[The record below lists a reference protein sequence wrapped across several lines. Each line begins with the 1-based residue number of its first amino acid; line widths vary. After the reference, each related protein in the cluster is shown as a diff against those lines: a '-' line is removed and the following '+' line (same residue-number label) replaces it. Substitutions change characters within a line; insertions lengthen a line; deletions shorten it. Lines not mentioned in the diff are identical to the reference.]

1 MAQPRFSIGIDLGTS
16 NSALAFSALDGDG
29 TTEIL
34 PVPQWDGET
43 TRTEAATLPSA
54 LYWPETPPDGAAPG
68 WIVGRLARRKAG
80 EVPGRVVLSAKSWL
94 CHHAADRSARFLPW
108 GGDEIAIAD
117 KISPVEAS
125 ALILRHLWSAWDAR
139 FAAQGPDYCFEA
151 QDITIT
157 VPASF
162 DAVAQRLTLDAARDA
177 RFPERTRLLEE
188 PQAAFAWW
196 LEQRHGGGDI
206 WAALPD
212 PDNAR
217 HHVLVVDVGGGTTDF
232 SLFELRRDEDGSA
245 APRIVRVAVSDHILL
260 GGDNIDLALAHLMEP
275 RLTRGLAPL
284 SAGQWDHLVS
294 SCRALKE
301 RALSEDGGPDEVFTL
316 SVPGRGSGLIG
327 GALTADLTRA
337 DLDTLLFDGFF
348 PACGPD
354 DGPQRAATAIKE
366 WGLPYAFDGAVTRHL
381 ADFLRD
387 RPRIDAVL
395 FNGGSLTPR
404 RLRALL
410 CERIADW
417 QDGQAPQVLE
427 NGQLDLAVARGAAYS
442 GWLRHRQSGAIEA
455 GAARAVFIEAHR
467 GEDSDGERS
476 LVCLLPHGAAVERD
490 FEPSGLDLSL
500 RLDRMVSFRVHTS
513 TRHDRVRL
521 GEIVALDPD
530 RFRALPPLETVLQAP
545 EGSNAETIPVGLVA
559 RVNELG
565 LLQVSIRSRAPGL
578 DQVWPLDFNLRQQD
592 RPDASA
598 DAPVQAEANAPSDK
612 IEAAAARI
620 RAVLG
625 RPAAKGDKLTA
636 PRLLQ
641 SLEQILGIPRGT
653 WNAVLLRSLW
663 PSLDACGDQ
672 IGLSVEHEE
681 AWLTLAGFLL
691 RPGFGVAQDESRIDA
706 LWRLREVGARFPG
719 KRIRVQEQ
727 ILWRRLAGGLSRE
740 RQEALARSEMER
752 IVQAKS
758 AAPELIRMVGAF
770 ERLGPDLKADLVR
783 RFIDSAAALAAE
795 RKHCAPYLA
804 ALGSLLNRTPFHSGP
819 EAVMPAALVER
830 AFEALRGFDWADPE
844 LVEAQTLFLR
854 AGRAVADRT
863 IDLGE
868 SLRFKIANRLEKC
881 GIAPSRTARLKSVV
895 PVERADL
902 IGYFSDDVPPGLIL
916 TPPAR

>member
-16 NSALAFSALDGDG
+16 NSALAYAPFDGDG
-29 TTEIL
+29 GTEVL
-34 PVPQWDGET
+34 PIPQWDSET
-43 TRTEAATLPSA
+43 THTEAATLPSA
-54 LYWPETPPDGAAPG
+54 LYWPEAPLDGGAGG
-68 WIVGRLARRKAG
+68 WVVGRLARRKAG

-94 CHHAADRSARFLPW
+94 CHHAADRSAQFLPW
-108 GGDEIAIAD
+108 GGDEMAAAD
-117 KISPVEAS
+117 KISPVAAS

-139 FAAQGPDYCFEA
+139 FAAQGPDWHFDA

-177 RFPERTRLLEE
+177 GLPERTRLLEE

-196 LEQRHGGGDI
+196 LEQRHDGGDI

-212 PDNAR
+212 PQNER

-232 SLFELRRDEDGSA
+232 SLFELRRDVGAD

-284 SAGQWDHLVS
+284 SAAQWEHLVA

-301 RALSEDGGPDEVFTL
+301 RVLAEDGAAEEVFTV

-327 GALTADLTRA
+327 GALTAELSRA

-348 PACGPD
+348 PACGADEQPK
-354 DGPQRAATAIKE
+354 RAATAIKE
-366 WGLPYAFDGAVTRHL
+366 WGLPYAFDGAITRHL
-381 ADFLRD
+381 ADFLHD

-395 FNGGSLTPR
+395 FNGGSLQPQ
-404 RLRALL
+404 RLRAQLRD
-410 CERIADW
+410 RIAAW
-417 QDGQAPQVLE
+417 QDGIAPQILD

-442 GWLRHRQSGAIEA
+442 GWLRHRHTGAIEA

-467 GEDSDGERS
+467 DEDGETARS
-476 LVCLLPHGAAVERD
+476 LVCLLPHGATVERD
-490 FEPSGLDLSL
+490 FEPLGLDLSL

-513 TRHDRVRL
+513 TRHDAVRL
-521 GEIVALDPD
+521 GDIVALDPE
-530 RFRALPPLETVLQAP
+530 RFRALPPLETVLRAP
-545 EGSNAETIPVGLVA
+545 DGATAEETIPVGLVA

-565 LLQVSIRSRAPGL
+565 LLQVSIRSRTPGL
-578 DQVWPLDFNLRQQD
+578 NQCWPLDFNLRQQD
-592 RPDASA
+592 RAGA
-598 DAPVQAEANAPSDK
+598 EAAPIQAEANAPQDR
-612 IEAAAARI
+612 IEAAASRI
-620 RAVLG
+620 EAALG
-625 RPAAKGDKLTA
+625 RPVGKGEKLTA

-641 SLEQILGIPRGT
+641 SLEQILGLPRGA
-653 WNAVLLRSLW
+653 WNAVLLRALW
-663 PSLDACGDQ
+663 PSLERCRDGL
-672 IGLSVEHEE
+672 GLSVEHEE
-681 AWLTLAGFLL
+681 TWLAVAGFLL
-691 RPGFGVAQDESRIDA
+691 RPGFGVAQDEARIDT
-706 LWRLREVGARFPG
+706 LWRLREAGARFPG
-719 KRIRVQEQ
+719 KRVRVQEH
-727 ILWRRLAGGLSRE
+727 ILWRRLAGGLDRE
-740 RQEALARSEMER
+740 RQEVLANAEMAR
-752 IVQAKS
+752 IVQTKS

-783 RFIDSAAALAAE
+783 RFIDSAAALATE
-795 RKHCAPYLA
+795 HKHCAPYLA

-819 EAVMPAALVER
+819 EGVMPPALVEQ
-830 AFEALRGFDWADPE
+830 AFDALRGFDWADPE

-854 AGRAVADRT
+854 AARAVADRT
-863 IDLGE
+863 IDPGE

-881 GIAPSRTARLKSVV
+881 GVSPSRTARLKTVV
-895 PVERADL
+895 AVERADL

-916 TPPAR
+916 ST